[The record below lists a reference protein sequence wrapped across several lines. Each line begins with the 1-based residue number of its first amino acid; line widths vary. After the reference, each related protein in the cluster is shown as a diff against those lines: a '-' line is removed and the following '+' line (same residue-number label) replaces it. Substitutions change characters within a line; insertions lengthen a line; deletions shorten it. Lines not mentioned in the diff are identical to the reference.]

1 MFSFSKPLAYIFS
14 EKQTPSRVFFKCLVR
29 NVNPLA
35 GFCKKLR
42 KRLQN
47 VFKETQLTKLLTKT
61 KSTIR

>member
-14 EKQTPSRVFFKCLVR
+14 EKQTPSRVFFKSLVR

-42 KRLQN
+42 KHLQN
-47 VFKETQLTKLLTKT
+47 FFKETQLTKLLTKT